1 MKKLSVFSLL
11 LAIVLFAMTGGL
23 ALAQDQG
30 GGGTPGP
37 QGPQG
42 PQGPPGPSGVT
53 IFGIDQNTALLI
65 GGLIL
70 VLVVILAIVSVSNK
84 SGTRQA

>member
-1 MKKLSVFSLL
+1 MRKPSFMSVLLASLL
-11 LAIVLFAMTGGL
+11 SAVMGGV
-23 ALAQDQG
+23 ALAQDQ
-30 GGGTPGP
+30 GGTPGP

-42 PQGPPGPSGVT
+42 PPGPAGPSGVT
-53 IFGIDQNTALLI
+53 IFGMDQNTALLI

-84 SGTRQA
+84 GSSHRA

>member
-1 MKKLSVFSLL
+1 MRKPSFMSVL
-11 LAIVLFAMTGGL
+11 LAFLLFAVMGGV

-30 GGGTPGP
+30 GSSPGP

-42 PQGPPGPSGVT
+42 PPGPPGPSGVT
-53 IFGIDQNTALLI
+53 IFGMDQNTALLI

-84 SGTRQA
+84 GSSHRA

>member
-1 MKKLSVFSLL
+1 MKRLSVPAML
-11 LAIVLFAMTGGL
+11 LAVLILALTGGL

-30 GGGTPGP
+30 G
-37 QGPQG
+37 QGPAGPPG
-42 PQGPPGPSGVT
+42 PQGPPGPSGT
-53 IFGIDQNTALLI
+53 TFFGVDQNTALLI

-84 SGTRQA
+84 GARRA

>member
-1 MKKLSVFSLL
+1 MKRLSVPAML
-11 LAIVLFAMTGGL
+11 LAILFMALSGSI

-30 GGGTPGP
+30 GQPGP
-37 QGPQG
+37 PG
-42 PQGPPGPSGVT
+42 PQGPPGPSGT
-53 IFGIDQNTALLI
+53 TFFGVDQNTALLI

-84 SGTRQA
+84 GARRA

>member
-1 MKKLSVFSLL
+1 MRKPSFMSVL
-11 LAIVLFAMTGGL
+11 LAFLLSAVMGGV

-30 GGGTPGP
+30 GSSPGP
-37 QGPQG
+37 QGP
-42 PQGPPGPSGVT
+42 PGPPGPSGVT
-53 IFGIDQNTALLI
+53 IFGMDQNTALLI

-84 SGTRQA
+84 GSSHQA